1 MKTHHYILITALLF
15 VLVFYD
21 QDLGLNLG
29 ILSII
34 YAVLTLFKTPEKNK
48 TKTFYIL
55 FATSILSSIAFAWY
69 GDFASFLA
77 VVSSLLL
84 LGYKA
89 RNRKMNILFLIPV
102 FIVNGCTSIC
112 RIFSFDQ
119 WLPKR
124 NVSGLWQKTL
134 AFILIPL
141 VLVSVFFGIYS
152 AGSDHF
158 AALFTDYE
166 LDLNLWQVFCLS
178 VLGFFIAFNYWNFA
192 VERLI
197 YKSHY
202 VLDNDFRK
210 DTRIP
215 KPTYSFLDLDTERT
229 SGIISFFCLT
239 ILLVFF
245 IITYNYEQF
254 YEVSKTPNQLS
265 EETHERVNAV
275 IMSIIMAI
283 LVIMFYFKSDFNFDP
298 KAGLMKI
305 LAKIWI
311 FLNAV
316 LVLSAAVKNYEY
328 IISYG
333 FTYKRLGVF
342 AFLLLSLVG
351 LALTF
356 LKIQKKKRNAYLFNT
371 MAWYLYGIIL
381 GCSYINWGGLVTS
394 QNMDRKNFNVNY
406 HITDVNFSEKAL
418 LEYAADKRDWEL
430 QKEIEEK
437 IKNEKSKTF
446 LSKIMYYQTIQ

>member
-141 VLVSVFFGIYS
+141 VLVSVFFWN
-152 AGSDHF
+152 
-158 AALFTDYE
+158 LF
-166 LDLNLWQVFCLS
+166 C
-178 VLGFFIAFNYWNFA
+178 
-192 VERLI
+192 
-197 YKSHY
+197 
-202 VLDNDFRK
+202 RK
-210 DTRIP
+210 
-215 KPTYSFLDLDTERT
+215 
-229 SGIISFFCLT
+229 
-239 ILLVFF
+239 
-245 IITYNYEQF
+245 
-254 YEVSKTPNQLS
+254 
-265 EETHERVNAV
+265 
-275 IMSIIMAI
+275 
-283 LVIMFYFKSDFNFDP
+283 
-298 KAGLMKI
+298 
-305 LAKIWI
+305 
-311 FLNAV
+311 
-316 LVLSAAVKNYEY
+316 
-328 IISYG
+328 
-333 FTYKRLGVF
+333 
-342 AFLLLSLVG
+342 
-351 LALTF
+351 
-356 LKIQKKKRNAYLFNT
+356 
-371 MAWYLYGIIL
+371 
-381 GCSYINWGGLVTS
+381 
-394 QNMDRKNFNVNY
+394 
-406 HITDVNFSEKAL
+406 
-418 LEYAADKRDWEL
+418 
-430 QKEIEEK
+430 
-437 IKNEKSKTF
+437 
-446 LSKIMYYQTIQ
+446 